1 MGRREAERVGKKRE
15 RKERENEEG
24 IEKLEK
30 KEERGGRLRRRQKN
44 KEKKREPKEQT
55 LCLSTKT
62 PLRGSAV
69 KARPAGGQGWCTR
82 AADSGALAGAKPAS
96 WGL

>member
-1 MGRREAERVGKKRE
+1 MERREAERVGKKRE
-15 RKERENEEG
+15 RKERKNEEG
-24 IEKLEK
+24 LEKLEK

-44 KEKKREPKEQT
+44 KEKKTKRANALFIYKNSPAR
-55 LCLSTKT
+55 LSSE
-62 PLRGSAV
+62 SA
-69 KARPAGGQGWCTR
+69 PGGGQGSCTR